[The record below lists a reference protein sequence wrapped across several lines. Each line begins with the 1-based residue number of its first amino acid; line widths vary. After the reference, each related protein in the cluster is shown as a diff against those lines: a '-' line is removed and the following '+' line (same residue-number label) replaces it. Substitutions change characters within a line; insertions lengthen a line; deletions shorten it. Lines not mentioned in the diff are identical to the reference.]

1 MVLPKGQVSYHSLTA
16 PSPYK
21 LIIDIRS
28 KTINWR
34 AYEDGKMLKNGT
46 EKIGT
51 YDLYN
56 SIMRIENAKGND
68 FIQEDI
74 EPQIKRGR
82 IIVAD
87 SVYKDFLKD
96 ILNRIKVHINI
107 KNHDTTFTGGGTVLL
122 KDIITKIQT

>member
-1 MVLPKGQVSYHSLTA
+1 MY
-16 PSPYK
+16 
-21 LIIDIRS
+21 
-28 KTINWR
+28 
-34 AYEDGKMLKNGT
+34 KNGT
-46 EKIGT
+46 EKLGT

-87 SVYKDFLKD
+87 SVYKDFLKN
-96 ILNRIKVHINI
+96 ILNRIKASINI

-122 KDIITKIQT
+122 KDIISNIPNVEIHPSPVYSNVLGADVVCRKAWK